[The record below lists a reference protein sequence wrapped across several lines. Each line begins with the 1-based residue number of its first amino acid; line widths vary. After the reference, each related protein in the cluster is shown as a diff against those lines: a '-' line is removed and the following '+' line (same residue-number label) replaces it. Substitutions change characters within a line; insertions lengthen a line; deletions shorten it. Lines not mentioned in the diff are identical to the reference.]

1 MNDSND
7 LGQRKKDHLQMAISA
22 QVDSRLMDG
31 RFSYE
36 PLFSSHPRDGEGPKP
51 STFLGKSM
59 RAPFW
64 VSSMTGGTD
73 SAGKIN
79 KNLAQAVAEFGLGI
93 GLGSCR
99 PLLESDKYFEDFN
112 LRPILGDDR
121 PFYANLGIAQ
131 IEKLLEDGQV
141 VKVANLVEKLRAD
154 GLFIHINP
162 LQEWLQPGGDR
173 LNRPAID
180 TIRDFLK
187 EFPFKVAVK
196 EVGQGMGPSS
206 LRALMELPLSAIEFG
221 AFGGTNF
228 SKLEIIRGK
237 KEYLYDLVHV
247 GHRPEEMIKI
257 VQNLLVE
264 MGDTA
269 QCREF
274 IISGGVNSFTQAY
287 YLKESLGPSSVVGM
301 ARSFL
306 EHANGGYSNLQKYVK
321 ELIEGYTLCEK
332 FLKLKDN
339 N

>member
-1 MNDSND
+1 MNNSND

-22 QVDSRLMDG
+22 QVDSSLLDSRLC
-31 RFSYE
+31 YE
-36 PLFSSHPRDGEGPKP
+36 PIFSAHPKEGESPIP
-51 STFLGKSM
+51 TYFLGKEM

-79 KNLAQAVAEFGLGI
+79 KNLAQAVAEFGLGM

-99 PLLESDKYFEDFN
+99 PLLGSDKYFEDFN

-131 IEKLLEDGQV
+131 IEKILEERQV
-141 VKVANLVEKLRAD
+141 VQIANLVEKLRAD
-154 GLFIHINP
+154 GLIIHINP

-173 LNRPAID
+173 LKRPSLD

-187 EFPFKVAVK
+187 EFPFKVVVK
-196 EVGQGMGPSS
+196 EVGQGMGPAS
-206 LRALMELPLSAIEFG
+206 LKALMGLPLAAIEFG
-221 AFGGTNF
+221 GFGGTNF

-237 KEYLYDLVHV
+237 KDHLYDLVHV
-247 GHRPEEMIKI
+247 GHQPDEMIKI
-257 VQNLLVE
+257 VKSLLLE
-264 MGDTA
+264 MGETA
-269 QCREF
+269 QCKEF
-274 IISGGVNSFTQAY
+274 IISGGINSFTQAY

-306 EHANGGYSNLQKYVK
+306 EHANGGYNNLQKYVK
-321 ELIEGYTLCEK
+321 GLIEGYTLCER
-332 FLKLKDN
+332 FLKIKDKI
-339 N
+339 